1 MSRKDYNQVS
11 PVRKTSKKS
20 SLNLREKYQ
29 NKNIFLNYLQNKL
42 KVIKTKDNS
51 NEYYNDNS
59 ESDSYNSLELKHNEE
74 KEKQLEVLNL
84 KYSKIYNFKER
95 NFSSI
100 VNELEQ
106 EESLFY
112 KKSLKSF
119 DLIIIKIKCFLKIL
133 KEKITDFLST
143 KADVRNFL
151 EIDTC
156 ILKIVNAFNQIKSI
170 IDKNNKYEYEIITQ
184 IYSRFLYIMSNI
196 CLLKEDFVKC
206 LSYISLGLNMLR
218 VFFIRRE
225 VATDIETYKIY
236 AKLLLMF
243 ISKLIFDKDI
253 TKSLIYINYLSRLC
267 QIALNIIESK
277 NLSDKYEMKFLK
289 YMGYNFL
296 LCGYCFEI
304 NNKDTDNFYDTLEAY
319 KESYYFLNKYFNKSR
334 ISSIF
339 HIKSIT
345 INNMSL
351 YLVSSLYDI
360 MKEKARNEAR
370 EIQKK
375 YERQKAL
382 KRHMI
387 EEEKLS
393 YKKYKLKLVSSGLPS
408 QIEKCK
414 MIENK
419 LYDQILTQK
428 NQVLIDKLDS
438 ELVSYAYKDD
448 KKPKREK
455 INNSIKF
462 NSKSKLSKK
471 NQKIE
476 NSKEKLPSMNI
487 MKNLSRFK
495 IYNSLMS
502 MDFKDFISNNN
513 NLAFNNPEDLKLTLE
528 KIQRFFNRKIE
539 MDSKVEKTDKN
550 KVGYIQQDIPIY
562 AKAEIDINIS
572 KNNKTPNKINTKVNK
587 NKSYKLSKRENSVG
601 QITQDLS
608 KINNICTTP
617 KNRPM
622 TTKYD
627 KRNLFLNINMQ
638 SSGDKG
644 MKKRNN
650 TYSNYDFFYNYRSNS
665 KAKIAKKNIDS
676 KSLNIKSKS
685 SSSFGSDFLIRKF
698 DKYTFSNN
706 YFKKYQYLENL
717 TNKELDFQKVFLEMK
732 NKNSKLY
739 FKRFYDE
746 LNNDGTFPN
755 DDLYKSFLILQNNAI
770 CTAENFHNY
779 QSEIEINKPTKIFGN
794 IFKSF
799 TKGTKE
805 GRHAKNILKKVFE
818 KYIKEKKKNQEKK
831 KLVSND
837 VIIRRNHDS
846 IMMLN
851 DTIKTLNNKL
861 ISKNKAI
868 KDIINKSK

>member
-11 PVRKTSKKS
+11 PERKTSKKS
-20 SLNLREKYQ
+20 SLNLREKYK
-29 NKNIFLNYLQNKL
+29 NKDLFLNYLQSKL

-112 KKSLKSF
+112 KKSLMSF

-133 KEKITDFLST
+133 KEKITAFLSAKT
-143 KADVRNFL
+143 DVRNFL
-151 EIDTC
+151 EIDSY
-156 ILKIVNAFNQIKSI
+156 ILKIKNAFNQINSI

-184 IYSRFLYIMSNI
+184 IYSRFLYILSNI
-196 CLLKEDFVKC
+196 CLLKEDFVKSS
-206 LSYISLGLNMLR
+206 SYISLGLNMLR

-253 TKSLIYINYLSRLC
+253 TKSLIYINFLSRLC
-267 QIALNIIESK
+267 QIALNITESNK
-277 NLSDKYEMKFLK
+277 LNDKYELKFLK

-296 LCGYCFEI
+296 LCGYCFEM

-334 ISSIF
+334 IPSIF
-339 HIKSIT
+339 HIKRIT
-345 INNMSL
+345 IDNMCL
-351 YLVSSLYDI
+351 YLASSLYDI
-360 MKEKARNEAR
+360 MKEKARNEIK
-370 EIQKK
+370 EMQKK
-375 YERQKAL
+375 YEREKAI

-393 YKKYKLKLVSSGLPS
+393 YKKYQLKLVSSGLSS

-419 LYDQILTQK
+419 LYGQILTQK

-438 ELVSYAYKDD
+438 ELVSFAYKDD
-448 KKPKREK
+448 KKRKREK

-471 NQKIE
+471 NKKIE
-476 NSKEKLPSMNI
+476 NTKEKLPSINI

-502 MDFKDFISNNN
+502 RDFKDFISNNN
-513 NLAFNNPEDLKLTLE
+513 NLAFNNPENLKLTLE
-528 KIQRFFNRKIE
+528 KIQRFFNHKIE

-550 KVGYIQQDIPIY
+550 IVGYIPQDTPIN
-562 AKAEIDINIS
+562 AKTENDINIS
-572 KNNKTPNKINTKVNK
+572 KNNKTPNKINTKINK
-587 NKSYKLSKRENSVG
+587 NKSYKLSKREYSEH
-601 QITQDLS
+601 QISQDLS
-608 KINNICTTP
+608 KINNIYSTP
-617 KNRPM
+617 KNRPI
-622 TTKYD
+622 TTKFD
-627 KRNLFLNINMQ
+627 KRNLFLNIDIK

-650 TYSNYDFFYNYRSNS
+650 TYSNYDLIYNYRSNS
-665 KAKIAKKNIDS
+665 KANIAKKNLDS

-685 SSSFGSDFLIRKF
+685 SSGFGSDPFIRKF

-732 NKNSKLY
+732 NNNSKLY

-746 LNNDGTFPN
+746 LNSDGIYSNDE
-755 DDLYKSFLILQNNAI
+755 LYKSFLILHNNAT
-770 CTAENFHNY
+770 CKTDNFQNY
-779 QSEIEINKPTKIFGN
+779 QGENEANKPAKIIGN
-794 IFKSF
+794 IFKSVS
-799 TKGTKE
+799 KGTKE
-805 GRHAKNILKKVFE
+805 GRYAKNILKKVFE
-818 KYIKEKKKNQEKK
+818 KYMKEKKKNQEKK

-837 VIIRRNHDS
+837 VIVRRNHDS
-846 IMMLN
+846 ILKLN
-851 DTIKTLNNKL
+851 DNIKTLNNKL

>member
-1 MSRKDYNQVS
+1 MSRKDYNQTS
-11 PVRKTSKKS
+11 PERKTSKKS
-20 SLNLREKYQ
+20 SLVIKEKHKKSNL
-29 NKNIFLNYLQNKL
+29 FLNYLQSKL

-51 NEYYNDNS
+51 IEYYNDNS
-59 ESDSYNSLELKHNEE
+59 ESDSYNTIELKHNEE

-84 KYSKIYNFKER
+84 KYSKVYNLKER
-95 NFSSI
+95 KFSSI

-112 KKSLKSF
+112 KKSKIFF

-133 KEKITDFLST
+133 KEKITEFLSAKT
-143 KADVRNFL
+143 DVKNFY
-151 EIDTC
+151 EIDSC
-156 ILKIVNAFNQIKSI
+156 IEKIKNAFDQINSI

-196 CLLKEDFVKC
+196 CLLKEDFVKSS
-206 LSYISLGLNMLR
+206 SYISLGLNMLR

-225 VATDIETYKIY
+225 VAKDIETYKIY

-243 ISKLIFDKDI
+243 ISKLIFEKDI
-253 TKSLIYINYLSRLC
+253 TQSLIYINFLSRLC
-267 QIALNIIESK
+267 QIALNIIESNK
-277 NLSDKYEMKFLK
+277 LSDKYELKFLK

-304 NNKDTDNFYDTLEAY
+304 NNKGTDNFYDTLEAY

-334 ISSIF
+334 IPSIF
-339 HIKSIT
+339 HIKRIT
-345 INNMSL
+345 IDNICL
-351 YLVSSLYDI
+351 YLASSLYDI
-360 MKEKARNEAR
+360 LKEKARNEAL

-375 YERQKAL
+375 YERQKAI

-393 YKKYKLKLVSSGLPS
+393 YKKYKLKLVSSGLSS

-419 LYDQILTQK
+419 LYDQILTHK

-448 KKPKREK
+448 KKRKR
-455 INNSIKF
+455 NNSIKS
-462 NSKSKLSKK
+462 NKK
-471 NQKIE
+471 NKKIG
-476 NSKEKLPSMNI
+476 KRKKRLPSINI
-487 MKNLSRFK
+487 MKHLSRFK

-502 MDFKDFISNNN
+502 RDFKEFISNNN
-513 NLAFNNPEDLKLTLE
+513 NLAFNNPEHLKLSME
-528 KIQRFFNRKIE
+528 KIQRFFNHKIE
-539 MDSKVEKTDKN
+539 MDSKVEKKDKDRI
-550 KVGYIQQDIPIY
+550 GYIPQDIPIY
-562 AKAEIDINIS
+562 IKTENDINIS
-572 KNNKTPNKINTKVNK
+572 KNNKTPNKINTKINK
-587 NKSYKLSKRENSVG
+587 NKSYKLSKREYSVD
-601 QITQDLS
+601 QISQELS
-608 KINNICTTP
+608 KINNIYSTS
-617 KNRPM
+617 KNRPV
-622 TTKYD
+622 TTKFD
-627 KRNLFLNINMQ
+627 KRNLFLNVNIK
-638 SSGDKG
+638 STGEKG

-650 TYSNYDFFYNYRSNS
+650 TFSNYDCIYNYRSNS
-665 KAKIAKKNIDS
+665 NVNIAKKCQDS

-685 SSSFGSDFLIRKF
+685 SSSFGSDLDNRKF

-732 NKNSKLY
+732 NNNSKLY

-746 LNNDGTFPN
+746 LSSDGTFSN
-755 DDLYKSFLILQNNAI
+755 DELFKSFLILHNNAT
-770 CTAENFHNY
+770 CKADNFHNY
-779 QSEIEINKPTKIFGN
+779 QGENEANKPTRVIGN
-794 IFKSF
+794 IFKSV

-805 GRHAKNILKKVFE
+805 GRYAKNILKKVFQ

-837 VIIRRNHDS
+837 VIVRRNHDS
-846 IMMLN
+846 IMRLN
-851 DTIKTLNNKL
+851 DNIKTLNNKL
-861 ISKNKAI
+861 ILNNKAI